1 MTRRRSGEAVLWYL
15 ASLAGVL
22 LLWELLPRVGF
33 VSPRL
38 LPPVTTVLARLIGDT
53 RSGDM
58 LWHLGSSAREF
69 ALGYGIAAVLAV
81 PVGLL
86 LGSVPL
92 LDAALSP
99 YILSL
104 YAMPSQAW
112 FPLLII
118 WFGIGM
124 LSRVALIAIFV
135 FFAVVLNARAGV
147 RAVDSSLRKVGAVFG
162 ASPSE
167 TLWKITLPSSLPY
180 IVVGLRLGVGR
191 GVIGVFLA
199 ELVGTFQG
207 VGYYVFRSGNEF
219 QLDRVFAGLIVL
231 VGFSLLITEAL
242 RLVEDRLAPWT
253 PH

>member
-1 MTRRRSGEAVLWYL
+1 MKSRRPSEAVLWYL
-15 ASLAGVL
+15 ASLVGLL
-22 LLWELLPRVGF
+22 LLWEVLPRLGV
-33 VSPRL
+33 VAPRL
-38 LPPVTTVLARLIGDT
+38 LPPFSTVLARLVTDT
-53 RSGDM
+53 RSGEL
-58 LWHLGSSAREF
+58 LWHLRSSATEF
-69 ALGYGIAAVLAV
+69 GLGYGIAAVLGV
-81 PVGLL
+81 PVGLV
-86 LGSVPL
+86 LGSLPMV
-92 LDAALSP
+92 DAAMSP

-124 LSRVALIAIFV
+124 LSRVALIGIFV

-147 RAVDSSLRKVGAVFG
+147 RAVDPSLRKVGSVFG
-162 ASPSE
+162 ASDGE

-231 VGFSLLITEAL
+231 VGFSLLITEGL
-242 RLVEDRLAPWT
+242 RLVEDRLAAWT
-253 PH
+253 PR

>member
-1 MTRRRSGEAVLWYL
+1 VVRSFLGSLVVVAALWQAIPQTGL
-15 ASLAGVL
+15 
-22 LLWELLPRVGF
+22 

-38 LPPVTTVLARLIGDT
+38 FPPISVVLGRLAADV
-53 RSGDM
+53 RSGEL
-58 LWHLGSSAREF
+58 LWHVRSSAAEF
-69 ALGYGIAAVLAV
+69 AVGYLAAGGLGV

-86 LGSVPL
+86 LGTLPA
-92 LDAALSP
+92 LDAAVSP

-118 WFGIGM
+118 WFGIGA
-124 LSRVALIAIFV
+124 LSRITLIALFV

-147 RAVDSSLRKVGAVFG
+147 RAVDPSLRKVGAVFG
-162 ASPSE
+162 ATRLE
-167 TLWKITLPSSLPY
+167 ALWKITLPSALPY

-207 VGYYVFRSGNEF
+207 IGYYVFRSGTEF
-219 QLDRVFAGLIVL
+219 QLDRVFAGLILL
-231 VGFSLLITEAL
+231 VGLSLLVTEAI
-242 RLVEDRLAPWT
+242 RLVEDRVAYWRPR
-253 PH
+253 P